1 MGEFIAT
8 LPVWVQ
14 GLLALLLPVFGAL
27 AQNFLNKRKE
37 NRIDFD
43 LIVKRLDNEN
53 NECKETNQLLIKKV
67 AMLEN
72 KVLLLESAHQSLPVP
87 MWLKSMDGTM
97 LALNPAYERVF
108 LKPNGLTTI
117 DYIGKQDHEVWPEDI
132 ASAFRTHDIKVQTS
146 GKTLETTEIVPI
158 DGVMTKWHII
168 KYVRFSDGIPIGI
181 GGMAVKSEIN

>member
-8 LPVWVQ
+8 LPVWGQ
-14 GLLALLLPVFGAL
+14 ILLAILLPILGGFGQYL
-27 AQNFLNKRKE
+27 LGRRKE
-37 NRIDFD
+37 QRIDFD
-43 LIVKRLDNEN
+43 LIVKRLDIEN

-108 LKPNGLTTI
+108 LKPNKLTTI
-117 DYIGKQDHEVWPEDI
+117 DYIGKKDHEVWPEEI
-132 ASAFRTHDIKVQTS
+132 ADAFRSHDMKVQTS
-146 GKTLETTEIVPI
+146 GKTLETTELVPI

-168 KYVRFSDGIPIGI
+168 KYIRFSDGIPIGI

>member
-8 LPVWVQ
+8 LPVWGQ
-14 GLLALLLPVFGAL
+14 ILLAVLLPILGGL
-27 AQNFLNKRKE
+27 GQYLLGRRKE
-37 NRIDFD
+37 QRIDFD
-43 LIVKRLDNEN
+43 LIVKRLDIEN

-87 MWLKSMDGTM
+87 MWLKTMDGTM
-97 LALNPAYERVF
+97 LALNSAYENVF
-108 LKPNGLTTI
+108 LKPNGLKTI
-117 DYIGKQDHEVWPEDI
+117 DYVGKKDHDVWPKEVADK
-132 ASAFRTHDIKVQTS
+132 FREHDIEVQTTRQ
-146 GKTLETTEIVPI
+146 TLETTELVPI

-168 KYVRFSDGIPIGI
+168 KYLRISDGVPIGI